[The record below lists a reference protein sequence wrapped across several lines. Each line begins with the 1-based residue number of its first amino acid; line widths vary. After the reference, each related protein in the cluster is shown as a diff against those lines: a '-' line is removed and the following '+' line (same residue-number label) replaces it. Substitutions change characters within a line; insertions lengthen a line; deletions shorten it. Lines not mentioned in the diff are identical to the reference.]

1 VTAALLRGRVAKL
14 ELLQGD
20 RGVPS
25 EQEFQDANALLQQRT
40 RAALIISMAEVSGR
54 TPDPEVVS
62 FAEAAETDPR
72 FTAAQDI
79 AERYRRAKGYPSVTT
94 ERIAEHM
101 ARLREVAAFVE
112 ARGWESGDRLD
123 AAKENDGNAGRRS
136 FTRDS
141 LCEA

>member
-1 VTAALLRGRVAKL
+1 MTALPTRVAKL
-14 ELLQGD
+14 ERLQGD

-62 FAEAAETDPR
+62 FAEAVETDPR
-72 FTAAQDI
+72 FAAAQDI
-79 AERYRRAKGYPSVTT
+79 VKRYRRAKGYPPVTT

-101 ARLREVAAFVE
+101 ARLREVAAVVE
-112 ARGWESGDRLD
+112 ARGWERGGRLR
-123 AAKENDGNAGRRS
+123 AAKENDGAR
-136 FTRDS
+136 
-141 LCEA
+141 